1 MESGH
6 GKRLQ
11 SKKLK
16 GKLLRIRHLLNL
28 TQEGM
33 VERLRPFSRRSPIY
47 PGHISEFESGKREPS
62 LLVLLAYA
70 KVAGVSTDVLIDDEQ
85 ALPDRL
91 PSTSKSKG
99 ALKR

>member
-6 GKRLQ
+6 GRRLRP
-11 SKKLK
+11 KKLK
-16 GKLLRIRHLLNL
+16 GKLLRIRQLLNL

-70 KVAGVSTDVLIDDEQ
+70 KVAGISTDILIDDSEELREDMLSISQ
-85 ALPDRL
+85 
-91 PSTSKSKG
+91 KE
-99 ALKR
+99 